1 MSMFLVAL
9 DDMIMRKMGG
19 EKIQSVA
26 AMLLG
31 KDEIEELELR
41 QKQFTNSIERAQV
54 QMEASHF
61 STRKHLFEYDSVINT
76 QRERIYTKRDAIL
89 ASELTIENQ

>member
-1 MSMFLVAL
+1 MFLVAL

-31 KDEIEELELR
+31 KDDIILE
-41 QKQFTNSIERAQV
+41 F
-54 QMEASHF
+54 
-61 STRKHLFEYDSVINT
+61 
-76 QRERIYTKRDAIL
+76 
-89 ASELTIENQ
+89 ELTPNRSDCLNVIGLAREIAPVLNTKLKEPIA